1 MNTNTSAT
9 KPKLE
14 AIAGAGAAARTREP
28 TTGAATIPDPRRGSA
43 RRVSSGIEVT
53 LYWSAVDNS
62 TFIEVW
68 QPASDET
75 FAYPVAGDRALD
87 AFYHPF
93 AHLPISPDN

>member
-9 KPKLE
+9 KPTLE
-14 AIAGAGAAARTREP
+14 AIAGAGAAARRREP
-28 TTGAATIPDPRRGSA
+28 TSAATIPDPRRELA

-68 QPASDET
+68 QPASGET